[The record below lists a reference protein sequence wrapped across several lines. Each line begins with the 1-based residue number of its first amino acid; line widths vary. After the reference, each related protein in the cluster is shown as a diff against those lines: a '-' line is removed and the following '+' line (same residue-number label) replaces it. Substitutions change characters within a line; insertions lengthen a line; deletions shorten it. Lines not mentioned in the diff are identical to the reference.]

1 LKPVPWADA
10 KFALTVAKANRMSNV
25 AIVFGI
31 IRKSSEKRSR
41 CWGANA
47 AVVHFAAFEL
57 NEWLLDGKEHPK
69 DADFV
74 KRPK

>member
-1 LKPVPWADA
+1 MEAATASPIETVALPVPWADA

-41 CWGANA
+41 CWSARGCGP
-47 AVVHFAAFEL
+47 L
-57 NEWLLDGKEHPK
+57 WGQMS
-69 DADFV
+69 
-74 KRPK
+74 

>member
-1 LKPVPWADA
+1 LKPVPWATA

-31 IRKSSEKRSR
+31 ITKSSEKRSHR
-41 CWGANA
+41 WNA
-47 AVVHFAAFEL
+47 RGLGAAFEL

-69 DADFV
+69 GADFV
-74 KRPK
+74 NGDT